1 MAKSKSKFL
10 QDVVSSIGFAANKI
24 PNMDVSEVFGEGTY
38 ASRAEEALPGILE
51 RIQMQEMARLQN
63 VPTLGLLPTM
73 QGGQVG
79 GMGQMGRMAMPQAG
93 LLQSLAT
100 QGMGQISQGQTMN
113 PTILKAKV

>member
-1 MAKSKSKFL
+1 
-10 QDVVSSIGFAANKI
+10 
-24 PNMDVSEVFGEGTY
+24 
-38 ASRAEEALPGILE
+38 
-51 RIQMQEMARLQN
+51 
-63 VPTLGLLPTM
+63 M